1 MNHQSNALKDQIFLI
16 SGGSS
21 GVGKATAVGLA
32 QKGAKIVIINRD
44 AISSQRA
51 LEEIARRTGN
61 DKGEYLIADL
71 SLQSSVEK
79 LAEEFKNKYSQLNA
93 LANCAGAISHEKQM
107 TAEGIERGFAI
118 NYMSHYWLTTNLLD
132 ILQESG
138 ASRIITL
145 ALNHAF

>member
-1 MNHQSNALKDQIFLI
+1 MNHQSSALKDQIFLI

-44 AISSQRA
+44 AVSSQRA

-61 DKGEYLIADL
+61 DKGEYLIANL

-79 LAEEFKNKYSQLNA
+79 LAAEFKNKYSRLNV
-93 LANCAGAISHEKQM
+93 LANCAGGYFPRKTNDSGGNREK
-107 TAEGIERGFAI
+107 FCP
-118 NYMSHYWLTTNLLD
+118 
-132 ILQESG
+132 
-138 ASRIITL
+138 
-145 ALNHAF
+145 